1 MKFLYK
7 IIALLVGVLFI
18 FSGLIKLNDPI
29 GTAIKFEEYFEV
41 FAASFWSGFA
51 QLTPYSVI
59 FSLIFCIAE
68 IVLGVMLLLRY
79 KPTLTLWLLFI
90 LISFFTFLTFY
101 SAYYNKVT
109 DCGCF
114 GDAIKLKPWES
125 FTKDIILLV
134 LILVLFFTRR
144 GIQANKSKIAPLV
157 TLFTVIITLGLGLYA
172 LMYLPF
178 IDFRA
183 YKVGTDIPKHMQ
195 PSAPLKYKYIMER
208 NGKIFEFTEYPSD
221 TTYTFK
227 EAVIVNPEAM
237 PKINDYNL
245 WNEEGDQTQA
255 SLTGKKLLVVFHTL
269 DDVNPK
275 ETESVN
281 KLIEELKGSD
291 IEPVAVTSSGADEF
305 EAFRHE
311 AQLAVPYCFAD
322 AVMLKTMMRA
332 NPGLVLLKDGVV
344 KGKWSWRNTP
354 DKLTLQAALH

>member
-1 MKFLYK
+1 MKLLYK
-7 IIALLVGVLFI
+7 IVAFLVGVLFI

-29 GTAIKFEEYFEV
+29 GTAIKLEEYFEV
-41 FAASFWSGFA
+41 FSASFWSGFSA
-51 QLTPYSVI
+51 LAPYSTI

-79 KPTLTLWLLFI
+79 KSTLTLWLLLL

-134 LILVLFFTRR
+134 LILVLFVTRR
-144 GIQANKSKIAPLV
+144 GIKANRSNVASLI
-157 TLFTVIITLGLGLYA
+157 TIFTIVISLGVGLYA

-183 YKVGTDIPKHMQ
+183 YKVGVNIPKAMQ
-195 PSAPLKYKYIMER
+195 AAAPVKYKYIMEK
-208 NGKIFEFTEYPSD
+208 NGQTFEFTEYPSD
-221 TTYTFK
+221 TTYVFK
-227 EAVIVNPEAM
+227 EAVVTNPEVL

-255 SLTGKKLLVVFHTL
+255 SLTGTKLLIVFHTL

-275 ETESVN
+275 ETEAIN
-281 KLIEELKGSD
+281 KLLEELKGSD
-291 IEPVAVTSSGADEF
+291 IQPMAVTSSGNDEF

-311 AQLAVPYCFAD
+311 AQLSISYAFAD

-332 NPGLVLLKDGVV
+332 NPGLVLLKDGVM

-354 DKLTLQAALH
+354 DKLTLQSVLH